1 MSTSK
6 EERKEKG
13 NIKMQQY
20 IQNNKSN
27 KQTEGIKNYA
37 ACKSQNEILLSIKN
51 LNEMKV
57 YFLDIIP

>member
-13 NIKMQQY
+13 NINMQQHT
-20 IQNNKSN
+20 QNKKS
-27 KQTEGIKNYA
+27 TDGIKNYA
-37 ACKSQNEILLSIKN
+37 ACKSWNEILQSIKN